1 MFMTAGDDRLG
12 AQKPGR
18 FTYAWIGLMGLA
30 ILTGLGLVGIWGL
43 AWRIC
48 RDYGI
53 LSRPAA
59 VAAVGLL
66 AWPMRKAVVS
76 AGGVLG
82 IRGRTNQTSLAVAL
96 AVVVGV
102 GFVSLVDREPKSYE
116 YAMPYWL
123 ACIRPERSIFRVL
136 LLMPVWGAWSMLI
149 AIQFCRPDGATDSVT
164 RRFARGCGPLAAAA
178 CLAPPLAGTIV
189 YFHYL
194 GPAAQAGISAVTVA
208 TAIASGPIL
217 CRLARG
223 LTRDALLTGNLL
235 TQLAFLMACLGWQ

>member
-1 MFMTAGDDRLG
+1 
-12 AQKPGR
+12 
-18 FTYAWIGLMGLA
+18 
-30 ILTGLGLVGIWGL
+30 
-43 AWRIC
+43 
-48 RDYGI
+48 
-53 LSRPAA
+53 
-59 VAAVGLL
+59 
-66 AWPMRKAVVS
+66 
-76 AGGVLG
+76 
-82 IRGRTNQTSLAVAL
+82 
-96 AVVVGV
+96 
-102 GFVSLVDREPKSYE
+102 
-116 YAMPYWL
+116 
-123 ACIRPERSIFRVL
+123 VL